1 MAPRSGSL
9 RAKLTLALL
18 VTGLTSAM
26 LVGVIARW
34 ILFGGAAAAPAPA
47 THEAGYL
54 EAMDNAVT
62 YGVFGAGALAI
73 ALGFLFSAHLSSQLS
88 VLTRAIQ
95 AIGQGELR
103 QKVSVNTGDEVGIL
117 ADAFNSMSAELAR
130 THAQLQQSHD
140 TIREQAELLK
150 ELSIRDDMTGLHN
163 RRFFTEQVTIA
174 YAQAKRYARPLT
186 VMLGDIDFF
195 KRVNDRF
202 SHAVGDEV
210 LRQVAGILATTT
222 RDTDVVARYGG
233 EEFVVAF
240 TETALSDAVVT
251 CERIRRRIEE
261 HDWSA
266 IHRDLRVTMTIG
278 LDDVVRR
285 GSAEQMLAAADE
297 RLYQGKQSGRN
308 RVCAERP
315 AART

>member
-1 MAPRSGSL
+1 
-9 RAKLTLALL
+9 
-18 VTGLTSAM
+18 
-26 LVGVIARW
+26 
-34 ILFGGAAAAPAPA
+34 
-47 THEAGYL
+47 
-54 EAMDNAVT
+54 
-62 YGVFGAGALAI
+62 
-73 ALGFLFSAHLSSQLS
+73 
-88 VLTRAIQ
+88 
-95 AIGQGELR
+95 
-103 QKVSVNTGDEVGIL
+103 
-117 ADAFNSMSAELAR
+117 MSAELAR